1 MSAGSREQKYKF
13 RIVLFPNQKPV
24 GFKVALPTIVILSRQ
39 TDFITLD
46 ALVSLVDA
54 GRKSTIRAD
63 IDSLE
68 NYFHIE
74 SRPGRNGGYR
84 LALLQSQSV
93 FAKHA
98 VMLMQ
103 MRDAIKKRNIW
114 IEGYDAIIMEQ
125 IIRLLLEVKRLGKDY
140 II

>member
-1 MSAGSREQKYKF
+1 MTIDERRF
-13 RIVLFPNQKPV
+13 RI
-24 GFKVALPTIVILSRQ
+24 IVILSRQ

-84 LALLQSQSV
+84 LALFQSQSV